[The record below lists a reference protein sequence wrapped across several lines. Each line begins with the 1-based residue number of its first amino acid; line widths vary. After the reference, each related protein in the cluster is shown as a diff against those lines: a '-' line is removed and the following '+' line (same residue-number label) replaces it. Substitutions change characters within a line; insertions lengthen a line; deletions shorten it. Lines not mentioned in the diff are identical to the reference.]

1 VQGVKREATPSGS
14 EFEAE
19 FASPAAFLSKNAAHA
34 PLQPTASWLARAR
47 QARLDCGADCWQAAN
62 ALLDFDLLPALRQLR
77 CPALL
82 LTGEQSPFRAGHDA
96 VVAAVPQLEAAV
108 LPDARFAIG
117 WERAPEVAR
126 RLLAFTRTAAREGV
140 LSSL

>member
-1 VQGVKREATPSGS
+1 VKHEATPSGS

-19 FASPAAFLSKNAAHA
+19 FASPGAFLSKNAAHA

-47 QARLDCGADCWQAAN
+47 QARLDCGAECWQAAN